1 MSTIDRRSLLTDFL
15 PGAAVAAAGLVSVDI
30 ISSTKAAVASPLAP
44 TIFVKPNDMT
54 EKIQVAAHDPRGPYH
69 RRWGP
74 RRRPDAHQP
83 LPVLASSRAKTL
95 RLPLSVVQRVVT

>member
-30 ISSTKAAVASPLAP
+30 ISSASAAVASPLAS

-54 EKIQVAAHDPRGPYH
+54 EKIEVAAQDPRGPYH

-74 RRRPDAHQP
+74 RRQP
-83 LPVLASSRAKTL
+83 TPISRFQCWYHRGRK
-95 RLPLSVVQRVVT
+95 RCGYR

>member
-1 MSTIDRRSLLTDFL
+1 MSTIDRRSLLTDLL

-30 ISSTKAAVASPLAP
+30 ISSTRAAVASPLAS

-74 RRRPDAHQP
+74 RRRPTP
-83 LPVLASSRAKTL
+83 ISRFQCWYHRGRK
-95 RLPLSVVQRVVT
+95 RCGYR